1 MGQIRFIKIEDEL
14 KKQGI
19 NWDIPS
25 CCDPEVGNYSVL
37 RVQMCGEILASP
49 QGVWIEGTEHDEKCR
64 ALLKL
69 AKEKNYSLV
78 LFPEYC
84 ISDNLLRR
92 LAEDEQLWPENR
104 KLWVLPCQGISNSK
118 FSSFLDW
125 CKSQPNIFLLDM
137 AWNERNVNKL
147 NFVTA
152 VFYCFRAY
160 RDERPVLCLV
170 PQLKTQPMG
179 DRKYLCET
187 SGMSTGSIIFTLNDR
202 LITLLCADSMNNELT
217 WQSIQNQG
225 LTAHGIVILHPQLNP
240 APKDPLLSRIRKG
253 LFEHDASGVCV
264 TCNWAEGTT
273 LCPQIPTGLDKTSI
287 RESWSCIYYK
297 HTDDIKQNWKDK
309 EELRRENGQHGL
321 FGALMK
327 QQRTE
332 VWFSPYYEQALELH
346 LPNLESRSFAK
357 VLPPDISAKQQFIYS
372 EKEKEWEAVDRLVKS
387 LQERLEEV
395 CPAGDDLLRYSIEI
409 KGTFRFPLD
418 TRRKY
423 DADHFFALAIAGIPH
438 NVLEINPDEQL
449 VAWTQL
455 LNEAALDTATEAL
468 ADLWK
473 LINILL
479 ETGTNTLPPQ
489 CRPMKAYAEF
499 CYQTGEKRKPSVN
512 FKAEGLEMIVAYA
525 AEARKAQ
532 KHLKLLQQTE
542 CYDDEDLAR
551 QHVRVFYNDPPT
563 GRVECLPKLATDI
576 TQGRSIYAEGDITNG
591 GMESDR

>member
-1 MGQIRFIKIEDEL
+1 MGQIRFVKMEDEL

-19 NWDIPS
+19 SWDVPP
-25 CCDPEVGNYSVL
+25 CCDPKVGNYSVL
-37 RVQMCGEILASP
+37 RAQIRGEILASP
-49 QGVWIEGTEHDEKCR
+49 QGVWIEGTEHDEKCY

-69 AKEKNYSLV
+69 AKEKNDSLV

-92 LAEDEQLWPENR
+92 LVEEVQLWPENR
-104 KLWVLPCQGISNSK
+104 KLWVLPCQGIPNSK
-118 FSSFLDW
+118 FSGLLDW
-125 CKSQPNIFLLDM
+125 CKTQSNIFLLDT
-137 AWNERNVNKL
+137 AWNERDVNKI

-152 VFYCFRAY
+152 IFYCFRAY
-160 RDERPVLCLV
+160 QDERPVLCLV
-170 PQLKTQPMG
+170 PQMKTQPMG

-187 SGMSTGSIIFTLNDR
+187 SGMSTGSVLFTLNDR

-217 WQSIQNQG
+217 WQSIQDQG
-225 LTAHGIVILHPQLNP
+225 LTAQGAVILHPQLNP
-240 APKDPLLSRIRKG
+240 APKDPLFSRIRKD
-253 LFEHDASGVCV
+253 LFEHDTSGIYI
-264 TCNWAEGTT
+264 TCNWAEGTA
-273 LCPQIPTGLDKTSI
+273 LCPQIPAGLEKAFI
-287 RESWSCIYYK
+287 QESWSCIYYK

-309 EELRRENGQHGL
+309 GELRQENGQHGL

-332 VWFSPYYEQALELH
+332 VWFSPYYEQVLELQM
-346 LPNLESRSFAK
+346 PNLESRSFAK
-357 VLPPDISAKQQFIYS
+357 VLPRDISAKQQFIYS
-372 EKEKEWEAVDRLVKS
+372 EEENKWKAVDQLVKS

-395 CPAGDDLLRYSIEI
+395 CSDEDDLLRYSNEI
-409 KGTFRFPLD
+409 KGAFRFPLD
-418 TRRKY
+418 TRQKY

-455 LNEAALDTATEAL
+455 LNEAALDTAAEAL
-468 ADLWK
+468 AGLWT

-489 CRPMKAYAEF
+489 CRPMKEHAEF
-499 CYQTGEKRKPSVN
+499 CCKAGKKGKPSVN

-542 CYDDEDLAR
+542 CHDDEDLAR
-551 QHVRVFYNDPPT
+551 QHIRVFYNDPPT
-563 GRVECLPKLATDI
+563 GCVECLPKLVTDI
-576 TQGRSIYAEGDITNG
+576 TQGRSVYVEGDITSG
-591 GMESDR
+591 GMEPYC

>member
-1 MGQIRFIKIEDEL
+1 MAHIDFVKLEEKVEEYGIK
-14 KKQGI
+14 
-19 NWDIPS
+19 WDLPP
-25 CCDPEVGNYSVL
+25 CCDPTAGNYSVL
-37 RVQMCGEILASP
+37 RVQMRGEILASP
-49 QGVWIEGTEHDEKCR
+49 QGVWIEGTEHDEKCY

-84 ISDNLLRR
+84 ISGDLLQR
-92 LAEDEQLWPENR
+92 LAEDERMWPENR
-104 KLWVLPCQGISNSK
+104 KLWVLPCQGIANSK

-125 CKSQPNIFLLDM
+125 CKAQPNIFLLDT
-137 AWNERNVNKL
+137 AYSERNVNKI

-152 VFYCFRAY
+152 VFYCFRVY
-160 RDERPVLCLV
+160 QDERPILCLV

-187 SGMSTGSIIFTLNDR
+187 SGMSTGRIIFTLNNR
-202 LITLLCADSMNNELT
+202 LITLLCADSMNNELN
-217 WQSIQNQG
+217 WQFIQDQG
-225 LTAHGIVILHPQLNP
+225 MTAQGIVILHPQLNP
-240 APKDPLLSRIRKG
+240 APKDRVFSRLRKE
-253 LFEHDASGVCV
+253 LFEHDAAGICI

-273 LCPQIPTGLDKTSI
+273 LWPQIPADLEKTFI

-332 VWFSPYYEQALELH
+332 VWFSPYYEQVLEFQV
-346 LPNLESRSFAK
+346 PNLESRSYAK
-357 VLPPDISAKQQFIYS
+357 VLPPDISARQQFIYS
-372 EKEKEWEAVDRLVKS
+372 HEEKEWKPVDQLAKS

-395 CPAGDDLLRYSIEI
+395 CLAGDDLLRYSSGI

-418 TRRKY
+418 TQQKY
-423 DADHFFALAIAGIPH
+423 DADQFFALAIAGISH
-438 NVLEINPDEQL
+438 DVLEINLDEQL

-455 LNEAALDTATEAL
+455 LNEAALDTAAEAL

-489 CRPMKAYAEF
+489 CRPMKVHSEF
-499 CYQTGEKRKPSVN
+499 CYQAGIKRRPSIN

-532 KHLKLLQQTE
+532 KHLKFLQQTE
-542 CYDDEDLAR
+542 CHDDEDLVR
-551 QHVRVFYNDPPT
+551 QHVRVFYSDPPT
-563 GRVECLPKLATDI
+563 GCVRCLPKLTTDI
-576 TQGRSIYAEGDITNG
+576 AQGKSVYTEGDITNG
-591 GMESDR
+591 GMESDC

>member
-19 NWDIPS
+19 SWDVPS
-25 CCDPEVGNYSVL
+25 CCDPKVGNYSVL
-37 RVQMCGEILASP
+37 RVQTRGELLASP
-49 QGVWIEGTEHDEKCR
+49 LGVWIEGMEHDEKCC

-92 LAEDEQLWPENR
+92 LAENEQLWPENR

-118 FSSFLDW
+118 FSSLLDW
-125 CKSQPNIFLLDM
+125 CKNQPNIFLLDT
-137 AWNERNVNKL
+137 AWNERNVNKMS
-147 NFVTA
+147 FVTA

-160 RDERPVLCLV
+160 QDECPVLCLV

-217 WQSIQNQG
+217 WQSIQDQG
-225 LTAHGIVILHPQLNP
+225 LTAQGAIILHPQLNP
-240 APKDPLLSRIRKG
+240 APKDPLFSRIRKD
-253 LFEHDASGVCV
+253 LFEHDIPGIYI
-264 TCNWAEGTT
+264 TCNWAEGTV
-273 LCPQIPTGLDKTSI
+273 LWPQIPAGLEKTSI

-297 HTDDIKQNWKDK
+297 HTDDIKQNWRDK

-346 LPNLESRSFAK
+346 MPNLESRSFAK

-372 EKEKEWEAVDRLVKS
+372 EEKKEWKAVGLLVKS

-395 CPAGDDLLRYSIEI
+395 CPAGDDLLRYSSEI

-418 TRRKY
+418 TRQKY
-423 DADHFFALAIAGIPH
+423 DADQFFALAIAGIPH
-438 NVLEINPDEQL
+438 DVLEISPDEQL

-455 LNEAALDTATEAL
+455 LNEAALDTAAEAL

-479 ETGTNTLPPQ
+479 ETGTNSLPSQ
-489 CRPMKAYAEF
+489 CRPMKAHSEF
-499 CYQTGEKRKPSVN
+499 CFQAGKKGKPSVN

-525 AEARKAQ
+525 AETRKAQ
-532 KHLKLLQQTE
+532 KHLKLLQQAE
-542 CYDDEDLAR
+542 CHDDEDLTR
-551 QHVRVFYNDPPT
+551 QHVRVFYEDPPT
-563 GRVECLPKLATDI
+563 GRVECLPRLTTDI
-576 TQGRSIYAEGDITNG
+576 TRGKSIYTEGDITNG
-591 GMESDR
+591 GMEPDR